1 MNSSVFQTLGGGFK
15 IFSFFFHVQKITHL
29 GGGFKHF
36 RLFTPDPWGDDPIW
50 LALIFFKWVVQPPT
64 RHFLNFLF
72 CRCFFWGDEPSKI
85 LWSETSAFWL
95 SKISLNKKPTLTKPP
110 TLSAWPLPFS
120 MAGNA
125 TITLFQAHRR
135 DRFYTLEAWTF
146 WNQLWRIIC
155 LFKNFRFLVHF
166 QGG

>member
-135 DRFYTLEAWTF
+135 DRFTSWKPEHFETSFGGWFAFSRSLGS
-146 WNQLWRIIC
+146 
-155 LFKNFRFLVHF
+155 LFIFR
-166 QGG
+166 GG